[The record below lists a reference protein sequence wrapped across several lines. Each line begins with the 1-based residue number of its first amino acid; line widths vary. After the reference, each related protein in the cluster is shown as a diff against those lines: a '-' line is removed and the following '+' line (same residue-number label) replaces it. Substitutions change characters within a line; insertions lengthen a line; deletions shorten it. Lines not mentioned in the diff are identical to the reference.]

1 MTRAKNRESLIL
13 PPIQFTV
20 CISNT
25 LTSSMDQRD
34 LNILTYGNSWSDA
47 DRRDFTR
54 YVLNELKPARL
65 TMTWSSRRSFSLLC
79 KEKVFQFRR
88 HTLRLDM
95 DMICAARAIYG
106 PHMRGDIQEAA
117 YGTLWV
123 YVSKHIIGRMPRPD
137 QGVLE
142 TIGHLTRFFAR
153 PFSSQQASL
162 TEQQKKGLI
171 QRYESTLD
179 QLLTMLPSRFQS
191 RLEHDDWPLVLSNS
205 GLYPSNI
212 FFQGRREFICTNWSQ
227 VEVCPFGVS
236 AASIDRFLGRYDESG
251 VWRLVKDYAIWK
263 RTFFQKLE
271 ENMPWRWDERIHVA
285 LLLGQFLDRKHAFGE
300 VFYGGD
306 TEYGDIEH
314 RCTFLDR
321 VMLGFDMEE
330 EDLSGGEWD
339 SALYSRI
346 F

>member
-1 MTRAKNRESLIL
+1 MTHAKNRESLIL
-13 PPIQFTV
+13 PPVQFTV

-106 PHMRGDIQEAA
+106 SHMRGDIQEAA

-142 TIGHLTRFFAR
+142 TIGHLTR
-153 PFSSQQASL
+153 P
-162 TEQQKKGLI
+162 GL
-171 QRYESTLD
+171 
-179 QLLTMLPSRFQS
+179 
-191 RLEHDDWPLVLSNS
+191 
-205 GLYPSNI
+205 
-212 FFQGRREFICTNWSQ
+212 
-227 VEVCPFGVS
+227 
-236 AASIDRFLGRYDESG
+236 
-251 VWRLVKDYAIWK
+251 
-263 RTFFQKLE
+263 
-271 ENMPWRWDERIHVA
+271 NM
-285 LLLGQFLDRKHAFGE
+285 
-300 VFYGGD
+300 
-306 TEYGDIEH
+306 
-314 RCTFLDR
+314 
-321 VMLGFDMEE
+321 
-330 EDLSGGEWD
+330 
-339 SALYSRI
+339 
-346 F
+346 

>member
-1 MTRAKNRESLIL
+1 MTHAKNRESLIL
-13 PPIQFTV
+13 PPVQFTV

-142 TIGHLTRFFAR
+142 TIGHLTRLF
-153 PFSSQQASL
+153 
-162 TEQQKKGLI
+162 E
-171 QRYESTLD
+171 
-179 QLLTMLPSRFQS
+179 
-191 RLEHDDWPLVLSNS
+191 DDWPLVLSNS

-212 FFQGRREFICTNWSQ
+212 FLQGRREFICTNWSQ

-271 ENMPWRWDERIHVA
+271 ENMPWRWDERIHMA